1 LRKNRQFKPSQVEA
15 EISTNGFMGFV
26 CQLSLGAYQ
35 DEPLIDAIAV
45 AASKRNRLFTQ
56 EDRELLAGLEGSRFF
71 EVQTIL
77 CEVIPHLQ
85 TSPSEL
91 TELVQFL
98 VEAGG
103 ADLAA
108 NQPNAA
114 LRKWCEVDPHRSD
127 EVIQLAKDGNELARL
142 HLVFALQAKAD
153 FGEAIACLDRSEEEQ
168 TAGVLAL
175 SRMPLN
181 ADQVVAALEQTIA
194 LALAADIK
202 TSCGITRAIYDIV
215 AKDKDA
221 DRSLLLPVLDKLF
234 ASTDE
239 HVIHLAASLLNWHQV
254 EMSEDETGKCLQQLA
269 SVKPENKGTIDEI
282 DMVLSK
288 LVERKEIHSAST
300 TARTIIESSKGIVDS
315 DALDSFFH
323 NLTHGDSEQLAQLAT
338 DWLSSGSF
346 FSCTTLNG
354 AISEINRTTPVFAV
368 DEIPLPE
375 TANEQVFLCRK
386 AIGYLFIH
394 PMTAAAFSVAVLE
407 RGHPEAKQQAIDL
420 LYDPLLLSYS
430 GALKDWLE
438 AFAKDTETGRTG
450 IEKILQRA
458 QIVWNGCREAREIVE
473 LEPSESARAVV
484 NFQKMEEA
492 ERTRDEGGR
501 RSIFADLFTT
511 QHLLYGDRSAFN
523 IMTNTEELE
532 QKTMPF
538 SEISISSELPKGIFV
553 DPIGLDMLLHQFRN
567 ERMVEQ

>member
-1 LRKNRQFKPSQVEA
+1 MAQ
-15 EISTNGFMGFV
+15 
-26 CQLSLGAYQ
+26 
-35 DEPLIDAIAV
+35 IA
-45 AASKRNRLFTQ
+45 ATASKRNRLFTE
-56 EDRELLAGLEGSRFF
+56 EDRAVLSALGRSKFF
-71 EVQTIL
+71 NVQTIL

-85 TSPSEL
+85 TAPSEL
-91 TELVQFL
+91 IELVQSL
-98 VEAGG
+98 VETGG

-114 LRKWCEVDPHRSD
+114 FRKWCEVDPRRSD
-127 EVIQLAKDGNELARL
+127 EIIQLAKDGNELARL

-153 FGEAIACLDRSEEEQ
+153 FGEAIVCLDRSEEEQ

-175 SRMPLN
+175 SRMQLN
-181 ADQVVAALEQTIA
+181 SEQVRAALEQIIA

-202 TSCGITRAIYDIV
+202 ASCGITKAIYDLV
-215 AKDKDA
+215 AKDTDV

-234 ASTDE
+234 ASADE
-239 HVIHLAASLLNWHQV
+239 LVVHLAASLLNGHQV
-254 EMSEDETGKCLQQLA
+254 EMSEDETSKCLRQLA

-282 DMVLSK
+282 DMALSK
-288 LVERKEIHSAST
+288 LVDRNEIQSASSA
-300 TARTIIESSKGIVDS
+300 ARAIIDISKGAIGG

-323 NLTHGDSEQLAQLAT
+323 KLTHGNSEQLARLT
-338 DWLSSGSF
+338 TGWLSSGSF
-346 FSCTTLNG
+346 FSCAALNQ
-354 AISEINRTTPVFAV
+354 AISEINQTAPLFAV

-375 TANEQVFLCRK
+375 TADKQIFLCRK

-407 RGHPEAKQQAIDL
+407 RGHPEAKQHAIDL

-438 AFAKDTETGRTG
+438 AFAIDNEISRADTE
-450 IEKILQRA
+450 EVLQRA
-458 QIVWNGCREAREIVE
+458 QAVLDGCREAHEIVE
-473 LEPSESARAVV
+473 FGPSESARAVA

-492 ERTRDEGGR
+492 ERTRDEAGR

-523 IMTNTEELE
+523 IMTSAEELE

-553 DPIGLDMLLHQFRN
+553 DPIGLDMLLHQFRS
-567 ERMVEQ
+567 EQMVEQ

>member
-1 LRKNRQFKPSQVEA
+1 MDKAAQIRPENVEQ
-15 EISTNGFMGFV
+15 EIQRLGFLG
-26 CQLSLGAYQ
+26 CISNLSLSAYK
-35 DEPLIDAIAV
+35 DKKLIAKIAA
-45 AASKRNRLFTQ
+45 AASKRNRFFTE
-56 EDRELLAGLEGSRFF
+56 EDRAVLSALGRSKFF
-71 EVQTIL
+71 NVQTIL
-77 CEVIPHLQ
+77 CEVIPLLQ
-85 TSPSEL
+85 TAPSEL
-91 TELVQFL
+91 IELVQFL
-98 VEAGG
+98 VETGG

-108 NQPNAA
+108 NQPNVAF
-114 LRKWCEVDPHRSD
+114 RKWCEVDPRRSD
-127 EVIQLAKDGNELARL
+127 EVIQLAKDGDELARL

-153 FGEAIACLDRSEEEQ
+153 FDEAIACLDRSDEEQ

-175 SRMPLN
+175 SRMQLN
-181 ADQVVAALEQTIA
+181 SDQVLAALEPTIA

-202 TSCGITRAIYDIV
+202 TSCGITKAIYDIV
-215 AKDKDA
+215 AKDKYV

-234 ASTDE
+234 ASIDE
-239 HVIHLAASLLNWHQV
+239 YVVHLAASLLNWHQV
-254 EMSEDETGKCLQQLA
+254 EMSEDEIGKCLRQLA

-282 DMVLSK
+282 DMALSK
-288 LVERKEIHSAST
+288 LVDRNEIQSGSSA
-300 TARTIIESSKGIVDS
+300 ARVIIDVSKGAIGS

-323 NLTHGDSEQLAQLAT
+323 KLTHGNSEQLAWLT
-338 DWLSSGSF
+338 KDWLTSGSF
-346 FSCTTLNG
+346 FSCAALNR
-354 AISEINRTTPVFAV
+354 AISEINQTAPVFAV

-375 TANEQVFLCRK
+375 TANEQIFLCRK

-407 RGHPEAKQQAIDL
+407 RGHPEAKQHAIDL

-438 AFAKDTETGRTG
+438 AFAKDNETSRAD
-450 IEKILQRA
+450 IEKVLQRA
-458 QIVWNGCREAREIVE
+458 QIVWDGCREAREIVE
-473 LEPSESARAVV
+473 FEPSESARAVV
-484 NFQKMEEA
+484 NFQRMEEA
-492 ERTRDEGGR
+492 ERTRDEAGR

-523 IMTNTEELE
+523 IMTSAEELE

-538 SEISISSELPKGIFV
+538 SEISISSELPMGIFV

>member
-1 LRKNRQFKPSQVEA
+1 MSEKIHVKPDTVKQ
-15 EISTNGFMGFV
+15 EIQKLGFLGCV
-26 CQLSLGAYQ
+26 SKLTLSAYK
-35 DEPLIDAIAV
+35 DEELVAAIA
-45 AASKRNRLFTQ
+45 ANASKRNQLITD
-56 EDRELLAGLEGSRFF
+56 EDREVLSTLDGSRFF

-77 CEVIPHLQ
+77 CEVIPLLQ
-85 TSPSEL
+85 TAPTEL
-91 TELVQFL
+91 IELVQFL
-98 VEAGG
+98 VETGG

-114 LRKWCEVDPHRSD
+114 FRKWCEVDPRRSD
-127 EVIQLAKDGNELARL
+127 EVIQLAKDGDELARL

-153 FGEAIACLDRSEEEQ
+153 FDEAIACLDRSGEEQ

-175 SRMPLN
+175 SRMQLN
-181 ADQVVAALEQTIA
+181 SDQVLAALEQTIA

-202 TSCGITRAIYDIV
+202 TSCGITKAIYDIV
-215 AKDKDA
+215 AKDKDV

-234 ASTDE
+234 ASIDE
-239 HVIHLAASLLNWHQV
+239 HVVHLAASLLNWHQV
-254 EMSEDETGKCLQQLA
+254 EMSEDEIGKCLRQLA

-282 DMVLSK
+282 DMALSK
-288 LVERKEIHSAST
+288 LVDRNEIQSGSSA
-300 TARTIIESSKGIVDS
+300 ARAIIDVSKGAIGS

-323 NLTHGDSEQLAQLAT
+323 KLTHGNSEQLAWLTTA
-338 DWLSSGSF
+338 WLSSGSF
-346 FSCTTLNG
+346 FSCAALNR
-354 AISEINRTTPVFAV
+354 AISEINQTAPVFAV
-368 DEIPLPE
+368 EEIPLPE
-375 TANEQVFLCRK
+375 TANEQIFLCRK

-394 PMTAAAFSVAVLE
+394 PMTAAAFSVAVLA
-407 RGHPEAKQQAIDL
+407 RGHPEAKQYAIDL
-420 LYDPLLLSYS
+420 LYEPLLLSYS

-438 AFAKDTETGRTG
+438 AFAKDNETSRVD
-450 IEKILQRA
+450 IENVLQRA
-458 QIVWNGCREAREIVE
+458 QIVWDGCREAREIVE
-473 LEPSESARAVV
+473 FEPSESARAVV

-492 ERTRDEGGR
+492 ERTRDEAGR
-501 RSIFADLFTT
+501 RSILADLFTT

-523 IMTNTEELE
+523 IMTSAEELE